1 MRIGFRLNAISP
13 TFPPVFFMPTSPTI
27 DFHLQAIQ
35 AGDLDSREAVGR
47 WLLEEVRSK
56 VLQLSKRKYLPDSIT
71 SITDQVLVKFVRS
84 GLLEKATNESY
95 LHGAIFRA
103 IQEIV
108 VDTIRA
114 QRRHKRKSPE
124 QAIWSSLFPE
134 FIDEPG
140 IDDIALNDAL
150 SKLSQLNPRQH
161 QIVMM
166 RFFLKQKVSTIA
178 RELGLSRST
187 VEEHWR
193 RARAWLFRE
202 LS

>member
-1 MRIGFRLNAISP
+1 
-13 TFPPVFFMPTSPTI
+13 MPTSPTI
-27 DFHLQAIQ
+27 DCHLRAIQ
-35 AGDLDSREAVGR
+35 AGDRDSREAVGR
-47 WLLEEVRSK
+47 WLLEEVRAK
-56 VLQLSKRKYLPDSIT
+56 VVQFAKKKYLPDSVT
-71 SITDQVLVKFVRS
+71 SITDQVLIKFVRS
-84 GLLEKATNESY
+84 GLLENATNESY

-124 QAIWSSLFPE
+124 HAVWSTLFPE
-134 FIDEPG
+134 FITEPG
-140 IDDIALNDAL
+140 IDEVALDDAL
-150 SKLSQLNPRQH
+150 FKLSQLNPRQH

-187 VEEHWR
+187 VEEDWR

>member
-1 MRIGFRLNAISP
+1 
-13 TFPPVFFMPTSPTI
+13 MPTTPTI
-27 DFHLQAIQ
+27 DCHLRAIQ

-47 WLLEEVRSK
+47 WLLEEVRAK
-56 VLQLSKRKYLPDSIT
+56 VVQLAKKKYLPDSIT
-71 SITDQVLVKFVRS
+71 SITDQVLIKFVRS
-84 GLLEKATNESY
+84 GLLENATNESY

-114 QRRHKRKSPE
+114 QRRQKRQAPE
-124 QAIWSSLFPE
+124 HTVCSKLFPE
-134 FIDEPG
+134 FIDELG
-140 IDDIALNDAL
+140 VDDIALNDAL

-161 QIVMM
+161 QIVML

-178 RELGLSRST
+178 SELGISRST
-187 VEEHWR
+187 VEEQWR
-193 RARAWLFRE
+193 QARAWLFRE

>member
-1 MRIGFRLNAISP
+1 MS
-13 TFPPVFFMPTSPTI
+13 TSETI
-27 DFHLQAIQ
+27 DCQLQAIQ
-35 AGDLDSREAVGR
+35 AGDNDSREALGR

-56 VLQLSKRKYLPDSIT
+56 VVNLSKRKFLPDSIT
-71 SITDQVLVKFVRS
+71 SITDQVLIKFVRS
-84 GLLEKATNESY
+84 GLLEKATSEAY

-114 QRRHKRKSPE
+114 QRRQKRKSPE
-124 QAIWSSLFPE
+124 HVAWSKLFPE
-134 FIDEPG
+134 FIEETG
-140 IDDIALNDAL
+140 IDDVALNDAL

-178 RELGLSRST
+178 QELGLSRST
-187 VEEHWR
+187 VEEDWR